1 MWFPIARASGATTSV
16 GSVSNRTGYGLIA
29 NRAHQ
34 ESHEDKRI
42 LGNLKTIR
50 KERAMAKTV
59 RIILIA
65 LALGMVSATINH
77 NALAKKEVKLIGV
90 EEGVNHEH
98 LTSDIIGDTVVIGS
112 RGAGIATIY
121 VNDGKVWNKQVD
133 LIARDHNAR
142 DPRVPAYA
150 YSVAIGA
157 PHEFATPNFAII
169 GAPKHLHGGD
179 NLKGLEGPAGFG
191 AAYIFRRS
199 GKTWKEHVRLVSP
212 DPVDDDRYGES
223 VAIYRTTA
231 VVGASKDDDNGKNS
245 GSVFVYVLDGTTT
258 TWKPQTK
265 IVPDDLV
272 GADAFG
278 ETVAL
283 DENTLAVG
291 APGHTHSGVRFAG
304 AVYVYVRKDDKW
316 EQQSKLIAED
326 PGKASQFG
334 SAISL
339 TFNTVIVGAPLH
351 DTERG
356 RDAGAAYIFV
366 RNGDRWKQQAKLI
379 AKDTKEKDRFGTGV
393 ATTGRSAIIGAPFR
407 PEGAPGSGAAYS
419 FVSVDGKWEEKEK
432 VTPDD
437 AGQKINYGLWVA
449 MSGNMVI
456 VSSYAAP
463 NEGGVEKGVGT
474 AAYVYNSVDDFGVFP
489 YAVEPFGMSLTT
501 LGSVKRTA
509 LLQNFPNPFNPE
521 TWMPYRL
528 ASNVPVSIQIFNVKG
543 QLLREL
549 NLGEQKAG
557 SYLTR
562 DTSAHWD
569 GRDQVGEAVSSGV
582 YFYTLQAGT
591 FQTTR
596 RMLVLK

>member
-1 MWFPIARASGATTSV
+1 MITVATYIYFGKMS
-16 GSVSNRTGYGLIA
+16 
-29 NRAHQ
+29 
-34 ESHEDKRI
+34 
-42 LGNLKTIR
+42 TIR

-557 SYLTR
+557 SYMTR
-562 DTSAHWD
+562 DAAAHWD
-569 GRDQVGEAVSSGV
+569 GRDQIGETVSSGV

-591 FQTTR
+591 FKTTR

>member
-1 MWFPIARASGATTSV
+1 
-16 GSVSNRTGYGLIA
+16 
-29 NRAHQ
+29 
-34 ESHEDKRI
+34 
-42 LGNLKTIR
+42 
-50 KERAMAKTV
+50 MAKTV

-77 NALAKKEVKLIGV
+77 SALAKKEVKLIGV

-316 EQQSKLIAED
+316 EQQAKLIAED

-379 AKDTKEKDRFGTGV
+379 AKDSKEKDRFGTGV

-562 DTSAHWD
+562 DTAAHWD
-569 GRDQVGEAVSSGV
+569 GRDQVGETVSSGV
-582 YFYTLQAGT
+582 YFYTLQAGA

-596 RMLVLK
+596 RMLILK

>member
-1 MWFPIARASGATTSV
+1 
-16 GSVSNRTGYGLIA
+16 
-29 NRAHQ
+29 
-34 ESHEDKRI
+34 
-42 LGNLKTIR
+42 
-50 KERAMAKTV
+50 MAKTV
-59 RIILIA
+59 PIILIA

>member
-1 MWFPIARASGATTSV
+1 M
-16 GSVSNRTGYGLIA
+16 
-29 NRAHQ
+29 
-34 ESHEDKRI
+34 E
-42 LGNLKTIR
+42 KTIR
-50 KERAMAKTV
+50 F
-59 RIILIA
+59 ILVT
-65 LALGMVSATINH
+65 LALGVVSAIINH
-77 NALAKKEVKLIGV
+77 TALAKKEVKLIGV
-90 EEGVNHEH
+90 EEGISHEH
-98 LTSDIIGDTVVIGS
+98 LTSDIIGDTVIIGS

-121 VNDGKVWNKQVD
+121 VNDGKVWKKQED

-169 GAPKHLHGGD
+169 GAPRHLHGGD

-199 GKTWKEHVRLVSP
+199 GKTWKEHVRLVAP

-245 GSVFVYVLDGTTT
+245 GSVFVYVLDGAKWT
-258 TWKPQTK
+258 QQAK
-265 IVPDDLV
+265 IVPKDLV

-278 ETVAL
+278 EAVSL

-291 APGHTHSGVRFAG
+291 APAHTHSGVRFAG
-304 AVYVYVRKDDKW
+304 AVYIYVREGNKW
-316 EQQSKLIAED
+316 EQQAKLTADD
-326 PGKASQFG
+326 PGKASKFG
-334 SAISL
+334 ASVSL
-339 TFNTVIVGAPLH
+339 TFNTVVIGAPLH

-356 RDAGAAYIFV
+356 RDAGAAFIFV
-366 RNGDRWKQQAKLI
+366 RNGDRWTQQAMLI
-379 AKDTKEKDRFGTGV
+379 AKDTKAADRFGTGV
-393 ATTGRSAIIGAPFR
+393 ATTGKSAIIGAPFR

-419 FVSVDGKWEEKEK
+419 FVSVNGKWEEKEK

-463 NEGGVEKGVGT
+463 NVGGAEKGIGT
-474 AAYVYNSVDDFGVFP
+474 AAYVYNSVEDFDVLP
-489 YAVEPFGMSLTT
+489 YAVEPFGKNLTT
-501 LGSVKRTA
+501 LGRVKRTA

-528 ASNVPVSIQIFNVKG
+528 ASNAPVSIQIYNVQG

-557 SYLTR
+557 SYVTR
-562 DTSAHWD
+562 DTAAYWD
-569 GRDQVGEAVSSGV
+569 GRDDVGETVSSGV
-582 YFYTLQAGT
+582 YFYTLQAGAS
-591 FQTTR
+591 QTTR

>member
-1 MWFPIARASGATTSV
+1 
-16 GSVSNRTGYGLIA
+16 
-29 NRAHQ
+29 
-34 ESHEDKRI
+34 
-42 LGNLKTIR
+42 
-50 KERAMAKTV
+50 MAKTV

-65 LALGMVSATINH
+65 LAFSMVSEIINH
-77 NALAKKEVKLIGV
+77 TALAKKEVKLIGV

-98 LTSDIIGDTVVIGS
+98 LTADIIGDTVIIAS
-112 RGAGIATIY
+112 RGAGTASIY
-121 VNDGKVWNKQVD
+121 VNDGKVWNKQED
-133 LIARDHNAR
+133 LQARDHNAR
-142 DPRVPAYA
+142 DPFVPGFA

-157 PHEFATPNFAII
+157 PHEFATPNFVII
-169 GAPKHLHGGD
+169 GAVKHLHGGD

-199 GKTWKEHVRLVSP
+199 GKTWKEHVRLVAP

-231 VVGASKDDDNGKNS
+231 VVGMSKDDENGKNS
-245 GSVFVYVLDGTTT
+245 GSVFVYVLDGATN
-258 TWKPQTK
+258 TWKPQAK
-265 IVPDDLV
+265 IVPADL
-272 GADAFG
+272 GGSDAFG
-278 ETVAL
+278 ETVSL

-304 AVYVYVRKDDKW
+304 AVYVFVRNGDKW
-316 EQQSKLIAED
+316 EQQAKLTPED

-339 TFNTVIVGAPLH
+339 SFNTLVVGAPLH

-379 AKDTKEKDRFGTGV
+379 ARDTKEKDRFGSGV

-456 VSSYAAP
+456 VSSYAAA
-463 NEGGVEKGVGT
+463 NEGGAEKGIGT

-528 ASNVPVSIQIFNVKG
+528 ASDVPVSIQIFNVQG
-543 QLLREL
+543 QLMREL

-557 SYLTR
+557 SYMTR
-562 DTSAHWD
+562 DAAAHWD
-569 GRDQVGEAVSSGV
+569 GRDQVGETVSSGV

-596 RMLVLK
+596 RMLLLK

>member
-1 MWFPIARASGATTSV
+1 
-16 GSVSNRTGYGLIA
+16 
-29 NRAHQ
+29 
-34 ESHEDKRI
+34 
-42 LGNLKTIR
+42 
-50 KERAMAKTV
+50 MAKTV
-59 RIILIA
+59 PIILIA

-501 LGSVKRTA
+501 LGNVKRTA

>member
-1 MWFPIARASGATTSV
+1 M
-16 GSVSNRTGYGLIA
+16 
-29 NRAHQ
+29 
-34 ESHEDKRI
+34 E
-42 LGNLKTIR
+42 KTIR
-50 KERAMAKTV
+50 F
-59 RIILIA
+59 ILIT
-65 LALGMVSATINH
+65 LALGIVSAAVNH
-77 NALAKKEVKLIGV
+77 TALAKKEVKLIGV

-98 LTSDIIGDTVVIGS
+98 LTADIIGDTVIIAS
-112 RGAGIATIY
+112 RGAGTATIY
-121 VNDGKVWNKQVD
+121 VNDGKVWNKQED
-133 LIARDHNAR
+133 LQARDHNAR
-142 DPRVPAYA
+142 DPFVPGFA

-157 PHEFATPNFAII
+157 PHEFATPNFVII
-169 GAPKHLHGGD
+169 GAVKHLHGGD

-199 GKTWKEHVRLVSP
+199 GKTWKEHVRLVAP

-231 VVGASKDDDNGKNS
+231 VVGMSKDDDNGKNS
-245 GSVFVYVLDGTTT
+245 GSVFVYVLDGATNA
-258 TWKPQTK
+258 WKPQAK
-265 IVPDDLV
+265 IVPDDL
-272 GADAFG
+272 GGSDAFG
-278 ETVAL
+278 ETVSL

-304 AVYVYVRKDDKW
+304 AVYVFVRNGDKW
-316 EQQSKLIAED
+316 EQQAKLTPDD

-339 TFNTVIVGAPLH
+339 SFNTLVVGAPLH

-366 RNGDRWKQQAKLI
+366 RNGERWQQQAKLI
-379 AKDTKEKDRFGTGV
+379 ARDTKEKDRFGSGV

-419 FVSVDGKWEEKEK
+419 FISVDGKWEEKEK

-437 AGQKINYGLWVA
+437 AGQKINYGLWIA

-456 VSSYAAP
+456 VSSYAAA
-463 NEGGVEKGVGT
+463 NEGGAEKGIGT

-489 YAVEPFGMSLTT
+489 YAVEPFGRSLTT

-528 ASNVPVSIQIFNVKG
+528 ASDVAVSIQIYNVQG

-557 SYLTR
+557 GYLTR
-562 DTSAHWD
+562 DTAAHWD
-569 GRDQVGEAVSSGV
+569 GRDDAGEAVSSGV
-582 YFYTLQAGT
+582 YFYTLQAGA

>member
-1 MWFPIARASGATTSV
+1 M
-16 GSVSNRTGYGLIA
+16 
-29 NRAHQ
+29 
-34 ESHEDKRI
+34 E
-42 LGNLKTIR
+42 KTIR
-50 KERAMAKTV
+50 Y
-59 RIILIA
+59 ILVT
-65 LALGMVSATINH
+65 LALGIVSATMNYT
-77 NALAKKEVKLIGV
+77 ALAKKEVKLIGA
-90 EEGVNHEH
+90 EEGNNHTH
-98 LTSDIIGDTVVIGS
+98 LTADIIGDTVIIAS
-112 RGAGIATIY
+112 RGAGTATIY
-121 VNDGKVWNKQVD
+121 VNEGREWEKQED
-133 LIARDHNAR
+133 LQARDHNAR
-142 DPRVPAYA
+142 DPFVPGYA
-150 YSVAIGA
+150 HSVAIGA

-179 NLKGLEGPAGFG
+179 NLKGLDGPQGFG

-199 GKTWKEHVRLVSP
+199 GKTWKEQIRLFAP
-212 DPVDDDRYGES
+212 DPAEEDRFGES
-223 VAIYRTTA
+223 VSIYRTTA

-245 GSVFVYVLDGTTT
+245 GSVFVYVLDGTT
-258 TWKPQTK
+258 WKPQAK
-265 IVPDDLV
+265 IVPDDLA
-272 GADAFG
+272 GSDAFG
-278 ETVAL
+278 EAVSI

-304 AVYVYVRKDDKW
+304 AVYIYVREGGKW
-316 EQQSKLIAED
+316 EQQAKLTAED

-334 SAISL
+334 SNISL
-339 TFNTVIVGAPLH
+339 TFNTVVVGAPLH

-356 RDAGAAYIFV
+356 RDAGAVYIFI
-366 RNGDRWKQQAKLI
+366 RNGDRWKQQAKLVSRDSK
-379 AKDTKEKDRFGTGV
+379 AGDRFGTGV
-393 ATTGRSAIIGAPFR
+393 ATTGKSAIIGAPFR

-419 FVSVDGKWEEKEK
+419 FVSVDGKWEEREK
-432 VTPDD
+432 ITPDD

-463 NEGGVEKGVGT
+463 NEGGAEKGFGT
-474 AAYVYNSVDDFGVFP
+474 AAYVYNSVDDFGVLP

-528 ASNVPVSIQIFNVKG
+528 ASDVPVSIQIFNGKG

-562 DTSAHWD
+562 DSAARWD
-569 GRDQVGEAVSSGV
+569 GRDGAGETVSSGV